1 MSLIEQLQ
9 NFETEGFAVLEASDI
24 EGRLSADARSEMPQV
39 EESFRHLVRDEQMAD
54 GGTYR
59 FRRYSRF
66 LARMGADGFQFTPLA
81 GHSIYQE
88 VRDNPLNGGVTRTF
102 EPLAQELSDGHFLS
116 SLMSVD
122 AEVVAAH
129 EPELFEKDVVVGVHQ
144 VRIVA
149 RPDSQGMPTPEGVH
163 RDAERYTFQHFWSRT
178 GADGGVFV
186 AYDAQKKERFRWLQ
200 QNRLDS
206 VIFKGTTWHS
216 ATPIVCESGAP
227 EGYRDIFLIDFDL
240 LGE

>member
-1 MSLIEQLQ
+1 MSIAEQLQ
-9 NFETEGFAVLEASDI
+9 NFDQEGFAVLVASSV
-24 EGRLSADARSEMPQV
+24 EGRLSAEARKEMPQV
-39 EESFRHLVRDEQMAD
+39 EASFHHLVRDTQMAD

-59 FRRYSRF
+59 FRRYGRF
-66 LARMGADGFQFTPLA
+66 LARKSAHGFDFTPLS

-102 EPLAQELSDGHFLS
+102 EPLSQEINRGHFLH

-122 AEVVAAH
+122 AELLASH
-129 EPELFEKDVVVGVHQ
+129 EPELFDGDVVVGVHQ

-149 RPDSQGMPTPEGVH
+149 RPENQGMPTPEGIH

-178 GADGGVFV
+178 QADGGVFV
-186 AYDAQKKERFRWLQ
+186 AYDSDKKERFRWLQ

-206 VIFKGTTWHS
+206 VLFKGTTWHS
-216 ATPIVCESGAP
+216 ATPIVCELGAR

-240 LGE
+240 PG